1 MKERVK
7 TEYHRHMR
15 KVLESKLNGGNIF
28 KAINT
33 WEVSLFGYSAAFIDW
48 TKEKISEI
56 DLRTRKLLAMH
67 KAH

>member
-7 TEYHRHMR
+7 AEYLRHIR

-33 WEVSLFGYSAAFIDW
+33 WALSLFGYSAAFIDW

-56 DLRTRKLLAMH
+56 DRRTRKLLAMH
-67 KAH
+67 KAY